1 MANLLPLTGVLL
13 FALSG
18 FESTPQ
24 QGATLNDAATEAA
37 PAERDNRA
45 AKGGNKGGSKGGSSG
60 GSKPA
65 AQPKPCLL
73 YTSPSP
79 RD

>member
-45 AKGGNKGGSKGGSSG
+45 EKGGNKGGGKGGSSG
-60 GSKPA
+60 SSKPA
-65 AQPKPCLL
+65 AQPKPA
-73 YTSPSP
+73 PAAAP
-79 RD
+79 